1 MKRFAITLL
10 LALAALAGLSGCNV
24 ITGAGSTE
32 TTSGVD
38 LRSLGMTQQ
47 EIDRWQNDGIANVA
61 NPTAASILAGFNVKT
76 PTFLPPGLEL
86 TSKYM
91 VSSNA
96 PLLEQMNSDAPV
108 TFRVTQIW
116 GLPGD
121 ASIVM
126 VLEQSNRPFSH
137 GETAETALP
146 CGASVLKGQEPAA
159 ADAGPLSGAFIYH
172 WNRDG
177 VDLDLTGAPVHG
189 LTSVD
194 FDQVVCSIIKQ

>member
-1 MKRFAITLL
+1 MKRFAIIMVA
-10 LALAALAGLSGCNV
+10 ALTALAGLSGCNV

-61 NPTAASILAGFNVKT
+61 NPTAASILAGFNVRT
-76 PTFLPPGLEL
+76 PTFLPPGVEL

-96 PLLEQMNSDAPV
+96 PLLKQRNSDAPV
-108 TFRVTQIW
+108 MVRVTQVW

-146 CGASVLKGQEPAA
+146 CGASVLKGREPA
-159 ADAGPLSGAFIYH
+159 DSGTLSEAFIYH
-172 WNRDG
+172 WNKDG

-189 LTSVD
+189 LTVVD
-194 FDQVVCSIIKQ
+194 FDNVVCSIIKQ